1 MPPEAHQEEI
11 EAQLRGLVPTPS
23 GSGVFLEADDKV
35 IAIFIDSSVA
45 ASIGLYLQG
54 VEKPRPFTHDLMG
67 NMLSGFGIK
76 VLKVVVCDLI
86 EDTFYARILLKQQN
100 ELGTNLIEVDSR
112 PSDAM
117 AIALQQEAPIFVV
130 RKVVDAADDMAWAL
144 EEATEP
150 AGDDE
155 PQDDA

>member
-1 MPPEAHQEEI
+1 MPPESHQEEL
-11 EAQLRGLVPTPS
+11 AVRLRGLVPTPS

-54 VEKPRPFTHDLMG
+54 IEKPRPFTHDLIG
-67 NMLSGFGIK
+67 NMLSGFGIT
-76 VLKVVVCDLI
+76 VLKVVVNDLI

-100 ELGTNLIEVDSR
+100 ELGTNLLEVDAR

-117 AIALQQEAPIFVV
+117 AIALQQDAPIFVV
-130 RKVVDAADDMAWAL
+130 RKVMEAADDMAWAL
-144 EEATEP
+144 DEATEVDP
-150 AGDDE
+150 DIDVGGDV
-155 PQDDA
+155 